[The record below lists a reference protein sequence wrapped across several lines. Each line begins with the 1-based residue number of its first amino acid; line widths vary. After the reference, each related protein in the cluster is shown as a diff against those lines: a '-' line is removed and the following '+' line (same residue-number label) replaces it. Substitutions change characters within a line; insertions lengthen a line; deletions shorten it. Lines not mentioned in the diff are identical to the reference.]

1 MKTKK
6 QIKKEIVIRNM
17 PEVKGG
23 IENLSEEEL
32 ARWLCLVEG
41 VDIIYNKFEEMEMP
55 ANIAGTKKYIKRID
69 RALGKYI
76 KERFVAMLSDVRFE
90 KAKGQLA

>member
-41 VDIIYNKFEEMEMP
+41 VDIIYDKLEEMEMP
-55 ANIAGTKKYIKRID
+55 ANLASTKKYIKRID

-76 KERFVAMLSDVRFE
+76 KERFIAMLSDIRFE
-90 KAKGQLA
+90 KTKGHLI